1 MNAVHPH
8 TYHVVKAEQE
18 HRLARMERRSS
29 AMAAN
34 SADTRPDQDHRSDVA
49 PVQRRKS
56 LRTAGAAVATIILT
70 LGVLVGGALAN
81 EPAPNGGGGGGG
93 GSSRVSLQ

>member
-1 MNAVHPH
+1 MNAVHPQ

-29 AMAAN
+29 AMAAI
-34 SADTRPDQDHRSDVA
+34 SDDSRPEHEQRAHVA
-49 PVQRRKS
+49 PVERRKT
-56 LRTAGAAVATIILT
+56 LRTAATAVATIILT

-81 EPAPNGGGGGGG
+81 EPAPDSGGGG

>member
-29 AMAAN
+29 AMAATR
-34 SADTRPDQDHRSDVA
+34 ADSRPDHEQRAQAA
-49 PVQRRKS
+49 PVQRRKTF
-56 LRTAGAAVATIILT
+56 RAAATAVATIILT

-81 EPAPNGGGGGGG
+81 EPASNSGGGGGGG
-93 GSSRVSLQ
+93 RVVLQ

>member
-34 SADTRPDQDHRSDVA
+34 SADSRSDHEQRTHAA

-56 LRTAGAAVATIILT
+56 LRTAAAAVATIILT

-81 EPAPNGGGGGGG
+81 EPAPNSGGGG
-93 GSSRVSLQ
+93 GSSRITLQ